1 MTHCHKLKLTLNSRG
16 NLAPSAAKKLRKLL
30 RWTVCWVAMSSI
42 SKWRRNEAS
51 IRQIFWYRIE
61 TNQLIP
67 FVFGSKGIKKVYF
80 KTFGSKEKTNT
91 HNPKSSRSKRIEKV
105 YPKPFWIEEKTNLP
119 TPNYSGLKRIEKV
132 YTKSFRIEEKT
143 NLLIQKSS
151 GSKRIEKVY
160 SKTFE
165 IEEKTNL
172 HVPKC
177 QRIEDKTNQKL
188 LKLVGIKV

>member
-1 MTHCHKLKLTLNSRG
+1 
-16 NLAPSAAKKLRKLL
+16 
-30 RWTVCWVAMSSI
+30 
-42 SKWRRNEAS
+42 
-51 IRQIFWYRIE
+51 
-61 TNQLIP
+61 
-67 FVFGSKGIKKVYF
+67 
-80 KTFGSKEKTNT
+80 
-91 HNPKSSRSKRIEKV
+91 
-105 YPKPFWIEEKTNLP
+105 
-119 TPNYSGLKRIEKV
+119 LKRIEKV

-188 LKLVGIKV
+188 LKLVGIEV